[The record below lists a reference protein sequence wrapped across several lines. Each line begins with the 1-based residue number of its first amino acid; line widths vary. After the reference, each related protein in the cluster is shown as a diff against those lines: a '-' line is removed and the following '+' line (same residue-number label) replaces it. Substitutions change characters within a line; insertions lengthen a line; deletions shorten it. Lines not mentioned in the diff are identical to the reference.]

1 MRRKKSEAAYSV
13 GQPIEN
19 KRSSVAFWGM
29 FLVFVALAT
38 AIPMLLI
45 SGLNYRTVSQ
55 LKASK
60 PAVASAQTPT
70 VVSDETKIDT
80 PAPQPVDPQPT
91 YDTDLRALLVKW
103 TSTHPRQQWS
113 VVIEGLDSHTPS
125 ANINADLSYQTASL
139 YKLLLTYT
147 LMQKTD
153 LAAFPTTNVQVNGQ
167 PKSLTTCVDLMLR
180 VSDNP
185 CGEAVG
191 AWLGWSKI
199 NQDDKKLGLTAT
211 NLANSAGPTTTA
223 ADVANYLKALNSG
236 SYFSD
241 QQRQYILD
249 TLKHDTWNKGIPTG
263 CVHCEVANKTGDLSN
278 VRHDAAIINDN
289 GSTYALVIMTNGASY
304 AQIAQ
309 LTGQIQTYLNSRLP

>member
-103 TSTHPRQQWS
+103 TGAHPRQQWS

-125 ANINADLSYQTASL
+125 ANI
-139 YKLLLTYT
+139 
-147 LMQKTD
+147 
-153 LAAFPTTNVQVNGQ
+153 NGQ

-309 LTGQIQTYLNSRLP
+309 LTGQIQSYLNSRLP